1 MGTQQSNRGVKRSG
15 RAADHFRIVP
25 KLNLSAVIWTLPLE
39 ALLAYTE
46 EALRLLLIVEKNL
59 ETSG

>member
-1 MGTQQSNRGVKRSG
+1 VRLTI
-15 RAADHFRIVP
+15 HFRVVP
-25 KLNLSAVIWTLPLE
+25 NLKLSAVIWTLPLE

-46 EALRLLLIVEKNL
+46 EALRLLAYTEEALRLLLPVEKNL